1 MRKLRSRL
9 LLCFLFSSIMCWAIP
24 MSPAFSDVSCIG
36 SDFRGRCDIS
46 ITLPGR
52 PGAPRKPAS
61 RGQGNPAGGPC
72 VRDGVEVP
80 CVTDYGVYDAT
91 LKCYLQEANPQPDRS
106 APIWAGRTGGKV
118 YTCSYYSYFGT
129 NLWVPDAPAPPPDPE
144 VLARR
149 AVDEMGVRGIDM
161 GVFPHLLEELPS
173 GNGFVGWNV
182 WLWVRDPSEVTW
194 GPVSRTVSEG
204 GYSVTATAV
213 VSEVAWDMG
222 DGGVVRCG
230 KGTAWQSFQVRNEK
244 SPSCGYVYEK
254 TGEFT
259 ITATSHW
266 VVNWSGVGESGVIEF
281 DVNSQG
287 HVDVVEVNVLNIP
300 NRKR

>member
-1 MRKLRSRL
+1 MK
-9 LLCFLFSSIMCWAIP
+9 AGAVIP
-24 MSPAFSDVSCIG
+24 CKVDGGFYDPEGACYTRVMDPQPPFDHPVWG
-36 SDFRGRCDIS
+36 GR
-46 ITLPGR
+46 R
-52 PGAPRKPAS
+52 
-61 RGQGNPAGGPC
+61 
-72 VRDGVEVP
+72 
-80 CVTDYGVYDAT
+80 YGVIVLCVNGNISYP
-91 LKCYLQEANPQPDRS
+91 LWRS
-106 APIWAGRTGGKV
+106 APGGAKP
-118 YTCSYYSYFGT
+118 
-129 NLWVPDAPAPPPDPE
+129 NPE

-213 VSEVAWDMG
+213 VSEVVWDMG

-230 KGTAWQSFQVRNEK
+230 KGAAWQSFQVRNEK

-254 TGEFT
+254 TGKFT